1 MEGGTETEKERERES
16 VLHEG
21 LHGREYMLVMLFST
35 RKLINSR
42 NHAESD
48 RDEAYYLL
56 DHAKRTGRMLR
67 IKTSMAT
74 IFREGLVRQGPQR
87 QNTHGQIALVR
98 EEKMLDAKT

>member
-1 MEGGTETEKERERES
+1 
-16 VLHEG
+16 
-21 LHGREYMLVMLFST
+21 MLVMLFST
-35 RKLINSR
+35 RELINAR

-48 RDEAYYLL
+48 RDRAYYLL
-56 DHAKRTGRMLR
+56 DHAKRTGRVLR

-74 IFREGLVRQGPQR
+74 IFRVRLGPQR